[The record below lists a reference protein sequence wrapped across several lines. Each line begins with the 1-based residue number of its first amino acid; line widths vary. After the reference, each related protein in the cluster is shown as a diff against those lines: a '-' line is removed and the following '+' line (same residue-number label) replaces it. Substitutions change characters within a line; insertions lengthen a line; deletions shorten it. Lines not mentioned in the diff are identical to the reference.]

1 MKTIKDSNFIGK
13 KVLIRVDF
21 NVPQDENLN
30 VTDNTRIVAAK
41 PTIDKILADGGAV
54 IIMTHLGRPKGQVND
69 KFSIKHIASEIEK
82 VFGKPVKI
90 ASDCIGDEVE
100 KIAYNLNEGE
110 ILVLENLRFY
120 SEEEKGDKVFA
131 EKLSKLGDAYV
142 NDAFGTAHRK
152 HASTAVIADFFPE
165 NKYFGLLMAKEL
177 EAIDKVLYNSER
189 PVTAILGGSKVSS
202 KITVIENILPK
213 VDNLI
218 IGGGMAFTFIKA
230 QGGQIGNSIVEDD
243 KLQLALEILQK
254 ADQQGVKV
262 YLPVDTII
270 ADVFSNDAN
279 TKEVN
284 INEIPDGWQGLDVGH
299 QSANIFNDVILSS
312 KTILWNGPVGV
323 FELPNFANG
332 TKKLGDSIAEA
343 TKLGAFSLV
352 GGGDSVAFVKQNG
365 YVDKVSYVSTG
376 GGAMLESLEG
386 LELPG
391 VAAINKLIK
400 NLSAGQPHQNLE

>member
-1 MKTIKDSNFIGK
+1 M
-13 KVLIRVDF
+13 DF

-54 IIMTHLGRPKGQVND
+54 ILMTHLGRPKGQVND

-90 ASDCIGDEVE
+90 AFDCIGDEVE
-100 KIAYNLNEGE
+100 KIASNLNEGE

-270 ADVFSNDAN
+270 ADAFSNDAN

-391 VAAINKLIK
+391 VAAINK
-400 NLSAGQPHQNLE
+400 

>member
-54 IIMTHLGRPKGQVND
+54 ILMTHLGRPKGQVND

-100 KIAYNLNEGE
+100 KIASNLNEGE

-243 KLQLALEILQK
+243 KLQLALKIIQK

-270 ADVFSNDAN
+270 ADAFSNDAN

-391 VAAINKLIK
+391 VAAINK
-400 NLSAGQPHQNLE
+400 

>member
-1 MKTIKDSNFIGK
+1 M
-13 KVLIRVDF
+13 
-21 NVPQDENLN
+21 
-30 VTDNTRIVAAK
+30 
-41 PTIDKILADGGAV
+41 
-54 IIMTHLGRPKGQVND
+54 
-69 KFSIKHIASEIEK
+69 
-82 VFGKPVKI
+82 KI

-100 KIAYNLNEGE
+100 KIASNLNEGE

-120 SEEEKGDKVFA
+120 SEEEKGDKVFD

-270 ADVFSNDAN
+270 ADAFSNDAN

-391 VAAINKLIK
+391 VAAINK
-400 NLSAGQPHQNLE
+400 

>member
-1 MKTIKDSNFIGK
+1 M
-13 KVLIRVDF
+13 
-21 NVPQDENLN
+21 
-30 VTDNTRIVAAK
+30 
-41 PTIDKILADGGAV
+41 
-54 IIMTHLGRPKGQVND
+54 
-69 KFSIKHIASEIEK
+69 
-82 VFGKPVKI
+82 KI

-100 KIAYNLNEGE
+100 KIASNLNEGE

-391 VAAINKLIK
+391 VAAINK
-400 NLSAGQPHQNLE
+400 